1 MPSELRPPAPAP
13 HRPSAQ
19 EFAALAQRAM
29 AQQASANGLPT
40 RRLGKTD
47 EQVSILCLGGAH
59 LGRVGLKDEPEAL
72 RIFHAAVDN
81 GVRFIDNAWAYNDGY
96 SEQLVGKAMTPGVRE
111 KLFLMTKNTGRD
123 FARSKSCLEDS
134 LTRLKTDHLD
144 LWQFHETNYD
154 NDPDWIFERGAI
166 DYALEAQRAGKVRYI
181 GFTGH
186 KDPRILNKMLAKGF
200 AWDTAQM
207 PINVMD
213 YFYRSFF
220 HETLPLCLSA
230 DIGVLGMKNLGGGV
244 SSAKIP
250 DDTSISADQCVRYA
264 LSQPITTAVRGW
276 TTMQQLE
283 SDLAVARDFV
293 PMSSEELQSLLA
305 VAEADAGDGRHEQ
318 FKSTRRFDN
327 PIYREMHGLPVQGD
341 QL

>member
-1 MPSELRPPAPAP
+1 
-13 HRPSAQ
+13 
-19 EFAALAQRAM
+19 M
-29 AQQASANGLPT
+29 AQQPSANGLPT

-134 LTRLKTDHLD
+134 LLRLNTDHLD

-250 DDTSISADQCVRYA
+250 DDTSISAEQCVRYT

-293 PMSSEELQSLLA
+293 PMTSEELQTLLA
-305 VAEADAGDGRHEQ
+305 LAEADAGDGRHEQ